1 MKTQSPDTS
10 LDAELVL
17 IGMIRKAPLSR
28 RFAFV
33 QAWTASMLEA
43 GSQYVRQLHP
53 QANDEEV
60 RLLFFERQY
69 GKDLADELRRALHTY
84 GIQIAD
90 TPDYQR
96 AIGPLAKICEDLD
109 IPYALSG
116 SLASSLY
123 GLQRATLQIDFV
135 AGLRQ
140 KHLPSFCA
148 QLSGLYLLHKEEI
161 EAAIRQKSC
170 FTLVHLESLLKV
182 IVTLPGML
190 SMGQQVF
197 QGMRKIVL
205 VEGENSIPVLS
216 PEQMI
221 LLLLEAFKSSNER
234 ADDLWY
240 DLLGMMKV
248 KGTDLDMPFLTQQ
261 AALLGVT
268 ELLDRALVDAGL
280 IDAQNS
286 L

>member
-17 IGMIRKAPLSR
+17 IGMIRKAPMSR

-53 QANDEEV
+53 QASDEEA
-60 RLLFFERQY
+60 RLLFIERQY
-69 GKDLADELRRALHTY
+69 GKDLADELRWSLHAYHMQVT
-84 GIQIAD
+84 AAA
-90 TPDYQR
+90 DYQR
-96 AIGPLAKICEDLD
+96 AIRPLAKLCEELD

-123 GLQRATLQIDFV
+123 GLQRATLHIDFV
-135 AGLRQ
+135 ADLRR

-148 QLSGLYLLHKEEI
+148 RLSGLYLLHQEEL
-161 EAAIRQKSC
+161 EAAIRQKTC

-182 IVTLPGML
+182 TVTLPGML
-190 SMGQQVF
+190 ATGRQVF
-197 QGMRKIVL
+197 HQAREIAL
-205 VEGENSIPVLS
+205 VEGDPSVSVLS
-216 PEQMI
+216 PEQLI
-221 LLLLEAFKSSNER
+221 LLLLEAFKRSNER

-240 DLLGMMKV
+240 DLLGIMKV
-248 KGTDLDMPFLTQQ
+248 QGTDLDLPFLIQQ
-261 AALLGVT
+261 AAFLGVA
-268 ELLDRALVDAGL
+268 ELFTRALVDAGL
-280 IDAQNS
+280 RDA
-286 L
+286 

>member
-10 LDAELVL
+10 LDAELML
-17 IGMIRKAPLSR
+17 IGMIRKAPMSK

-53 QANDEEV
+53 QASDEEV
-60 RLLFFERQY
+60 RFLFIERQY
-69 GKDLADELRRALHTY
+69 GKNLADDLRWALDTY
-84 GIQIAD
+84 GIQVAD
-90 TPDYQR
+90 TPDYLR
-96 AIGPLAKICEDLD
+96 ATLPLAKICEDLD

-148 QLSGLYLLHKEEI
+148 QLTGLYLLHKEEI
-161 EAAIRQKSC
+161 EAAIRQKNC

-190 SMGQQVF
+190 TIGQQIFHRV
-197 QGMRKIVL
+197 RKITL
-205 VEGENSIPVLS
+205 VEGEQPVPVLS

-221 LLLLEAFKSSNER
+221 LLLLEAFKRSNER

-240 DLLGMMKV
+240 DLLGMVKV
-248 KGTDLDMPFLTQQ
+248 QGTDLDMPFLTQQ

-268 ELLDRALVDAGL
+268 ELLARALVDAGL
-280 IDAQNS
+280 RDA
-286 L
+286 

>member
-17 IGMIRKAPLSR
+17 IGMIRKAPMSR
-28 RFAFV
+28 HFAFV
-33 QAWTASMLEA
+33 QSWTASTIEA

-53 QANDEEV
+53 QASDDEA
-60 RLLFFERQY
+60 RLLFIERQY
-69 GKDLADELRRALHTY
+69 GKDLTDELRRTLHAYDMQVT
-84 GIQIAD
+84 A
-90 TPDYQR
+90 TADYQR
-96 AIGPLAKICEDLD
+96 AMRPLAKICQDLD

-135 AGLRQ
+135 AGLCQ

-148 QLSGLYLLHKEEI
+148 QLSGLYLLHKKEI

-182 IVTLPGML
+182 IVTLPAML
-190 SMGQQVF
+190 TIGQQVF
-197 QGMRKIVL
+197 HRVRKITL
-205 VEGENSIPVLS
+205 VEGEQPVSVLS

-221 LLLLEAFKSSNER
+221 LR
-234 ADDLWY
+234 
-240 DLLGMMKV
+240 
-248 KGTDLDMPFLTQQ
+248 
-261 AALLGVT
+261 
-268 ELLDRALVDAGL
+268 
-280 IDAQNS
+280 
-286 L
+286 

>member
-17 IGMIRKAPLSR
+17 IEMIRKAPVSK

-53 QANDEEV
+53 QASDEEV
-60 RLLFFERQY
+60 RLLFIEQQY
-69 GKDLADELRRALHTY
+69 GKDLADDLRRALHMY
-84 GIQIAD
+84 DIQVAD
-90 TPDYQR
+90 TPDYHK
-96 AIGPLAKICEDLD
+96 AICPLAKIYEDLD

-123 GLQRATLQIDFV
+123 GFQRATLQIDFV
-135 AGLRQ
+135 ADLYQ
-140 KHLPSFCA
+140 KHLPSFCT
-148 QLSGLYLLHKEEI
+148 QLSGQYLLHKEEI
-161 EAAIRQKSC
+161 EATIRQKSC

-190 SMGQQVF
+190 TMGQQVF
-197 QGMRKIVL
+197 QRVRNIAL
-205 VEGENSIPVLS
+205 VEGEHSVSVIS

-221 LLLLEAFKSSNER
+221 LLLLEAFKRSNER

-240 DLLGMMKV
+240 DLLGVMKV
-248 KGTDLDMPFLTQQ
+248 QGTDLDMPFLTQH

-268 ELLDRALVDAGL
+268 ELLARALVDAGL
-280 IDAQNS
+280 RES
-286 L
+286 

>member
-17 IGMIRKAPLSR
+17 IGMIRKAPMSR

-33 QAWTASMLEA
+33 QAWASMLEA
-43 GSQYVRQLHP
+43 GNQYVRQLHP

-84 GIQIAD
+84 GIQVAD
-90 TPDYQR
+90 TPDYLR
-96 AIGPLAKICEDLD
+96 AIRPLAKICEDLD

-116 SLASSLY
+116 LLASSLY
-123 GLQRATLQIDFV
+123 SLQRATLQIDFV

-182 IVTLPGML
+182 IVTLPAML
-190 SMGQQVF
+190 TRVS
-197 QGMRKIVL
+197 R
-205 VEGENSIPVLS
+205 
-216 PEQMI
+216 
-221 LLLLEAFKSSNER
+221 
-234 ADDLWY
+234 
-240 DLLGMMKV
+240 
-248 KGTDLDMPFLTQQ
+248 
-261 AALLGVT
+261 
-268 ELLDRALVDAGL
+268 
-280 IDAQNS
+280 
-286 L
+286 

>member
-17 IGMIRKAPLSR
+17 IGMIRKAPMSR

-33 QAWTASMLEA
+33 QSWPASTIEA

-53 QANDEEV
+53 QASDDEA
-60 RLLFFERQY
+60 RLLFIERQY
-69 GKDLADELRRALHTY
+69 GKDLTDELRRTLHAYDMQVT
-84 GIQIAD
+84 A
-90 TPDYQR
+90 TADYQR
-96 AIGPLAKICEDLD
+96 AMRPLAKICEDLD

-123 GLQRATLQIDFV
+123 GLQRATLHIDFV
-135 AGLRQ
+135 ADLRW

-148 QLSGLYLLHKEEI
+148 RLSGLYLLHHEEI
-161 EAAIRQKSC
+161 EAATRQKTC

-182 IVTLPGML
+182 TVTLPGML
-190 SMGQQVF
+190 ATRRQVF
-197 QGMRKIVL
+197 HQARKIAL
-205 VEGENSIPVLS
+205 VEGEPSVLVLS
-216 PEQMI
+216 PEQLI
-221 LLLLEAFKSSNER
+221 LLLLEAFKRSNER

-240 DLLGMMKV
+240 DLLGIMKV
-248 KGTDLDMPFLTQQ
+248 QGTDLDLPFLIQQ

-268 ELLDRALVDAGL
+268 EPFTRALVDAGL
-280 IDAQNS
+280 RDA
-286 L
+286 

>member
-17 IGMIRKAPLSR
+17 IGMIRKAPMSR

-53 QANDEEV
+53 QASDEEA
-60 RLLFFERQY
+60 RLLFIERQY
-69 GKDLADELRRALHTY
+69 GKDLADELRWSLHAYHMQVT
-84 GIQIAD
+84 AAA
-90 TPDYQR
+90 DYQR
-96 AIGPLAKICEDLD
+96 AIRPLAKLCEELD

-123 GLQRATLQIDFV
+123 GLQRATLHIDFV
-135 AGLRQ
+135 ADLRR

-148 QLSGLYLLHKEEI
+148 RLSGLYLLHQEEL
-161 EAAIRQKSC
+161 ETAIRQKTC

-182 IVTLPGML
+182 TVTLPGML
-190 SMGQQVF
+190 ATGRQVF
-197 QGMRKIVL
+197 HQAREIAL
-205 VEGENSIPVLS
+205 VEGDPSVSVLS
-216 PEQMI
+216 PEQLI
-221 LLLLEAFKSSNER
+221 LLLLEAFKRSNER

-240 DLLGMMKV
+240 DLLGIMKV
-248 KGTDLDMPFLTQQ
+248 QGTDLDLPFLIQQ
-261 AALLGVT
+261 AAFLGVA
-268 ELLDRALVDAGL
+268 ELFTRALVDAGL
-280 IDAQNS
+280 RDA
-286 L
+286 